1 MLLFLN
7 DIAGSEIAL
16 ILVFILIFFGS
27 KSIPGIART
36 MGRTM
41 RQIKD
46 ASQDVQNEIKKT
58 TADIRKDMNLKGMVD
73 QTVNDIRTPLDQYA
87 DDINEALRP
96 QSTPYSRTKAS
107 TVNTVPVVGPEAPL
121 EVKDSP
127 EPIELKENTAE
138 ADQATNETDK
148 K

>member
-7 DIAGSEIAL
+7 DVAGSEILL
-16 ILVFILIFFGS
+16 ILAFVLMFFGS

-46 ASQDVQNEIKKT
+46 ATQEVQNEIKKSG
-58 TADIRKDMNLKGMVD
+58 ADIRKDLNVRSMVND
-73 QTVNDIRTPLDQYA
+73 TVNDIRQPLDQHA

-96 QSTPYSRTKAS
+96 DAKPYVR
-107 TVNTVPVVGPEAPL
+107 PR
-121 EVKDSP
+121 
-127 EPIELKENTAE
+127 PIEPQENKVDPTVEKESNTIPNPE
-138 ADQATNETDK
+138 STNSESKDNAL
-148 K
+148 

>member
-7 DIAGSEIAL
+7 DVAGSEILL
-16 ILVFILIFFGS
+16 ILAFVLMFFGS

-46 ASQDVQNEIKKT
+46 ATQEVQNEIKKSG
-58 TADIRKDMNLKGMVD
+58 ADIRKDLNVRSMVND
-73 QTVNDIRTPLDQYA
+73 TVNDIRQPLDQYA

-96 QSTPYSRTKAS
+96 DAKPYVR
-107 TVNTVPVVGPEAPL
+107 PR
-121 EVKDSP
+121 
-127 EPIELKENTAE
+127 PIEPQENKVDPPSEKEPNTIPDPE
-138 ADQATNETDK
+138 STNSESKDNAL
-148 K
+148 

>member
-7 DIAGSEIAL
+7 DVAGSEILL

-46 ASQDVQNEIKKT
+46 ATQEVQNEIKKSG
-58 TADIRKDMNLKGMVD
+58 ADIRKDLNVRSMIND
-73 QTVNDIRTPLDQYA
+73 TVNDIRQPLDQYA

-96 QSTPYSRTKAS
+96 DATPYVRPKPIMTDPTTETVS
-107 TVNTVPVVGPEAPL
+107 TESKTPTPSKE
-121 EVKDSP
+121 
-127 EPIELKENTAE
+127 ENTNTESKDNAL
-138 ADQATNETDK
+138 
-148 K
+148 

>member
-7 DIAGSEIAL
+7 DVAGSEILL
-16 ILVFILIFFGS
+16 ILAFVLMFFGS

-46 ASQDVQNEIKKT
+46 ATQEVQNEIKKSG
-58 TADIRKDMNLKGMVD
+58 ADIRKDLNVRSMVND
-73 QTVNDIRTPLDQYA
+73 TVNDIRQPLDQYA

-96 QSTPYSRTKAS
+96 DAKPYVRPS
-107 TVNTVPVVGPEAPL
+107 
-121 EVKDSP
+121 
-127 EPIELKENTAE
+127 PIEPQENKVAPPSEKEPNTIPDPE
-138 ADQATNETDK
+138 STNSESKDNAL
-148 K
+148 